1 MNQLLDSL
9 IHTPEEGRL
18 SLQAARYLLIRP
30 DILVDIQKALETH
43 IPHDAAKVLAD
54 ASQNDGIT
62 MAGRL
67 REVFSYS
74 AEQVLSSLTF
84 MLGEAGWGVT
94 TVEMLN
100 VENGELVL
108 KVQESPFA
116 EIYGPSVNP
125 VCHILSGIFQ
135 GVGTALFESEVEGQE
150 IQCLARGD
158 DVCRFVI
165 TAKPPA

>member
-1 MNQLLDSL
+1 MR
-9 IHTPEEGRL
+9 PE
-18 SLQAARYLLIRP
+18 
-30 DILVDIQKALETH
+30 ILVDIQKALETH
-43 IPHDAAKVLAD
+43 IPHDAATVLAD
-54 ASQNDGIT
+54 ASQNDGVT

-74 AEQVLSSLTF
+74 DEQVLSSFAF

-94 TVEMLN
+94 TVEMFN
-100 VENGELVL
+100 AENAELVL
-108 KVQESPFA
+108 KVQESPFG

-125 VCHILSGIFQ
+125 VCHILLGVFQ
-135 GVGTALFESEVEGQE
+135 GVGVAVFERDVEGQE

-165 TAKPPA
+165 TGK

>member
-9 IHTPEEGRL
+9 IYTPEEGKL

-30 DILVDIQKALETH
+30 DVLVDIQKALETH
-43 IPHDAAKVLAD
+43 IPKDAATVLAE
-54 ASQNDGIT
+54 ASQNDGVT

-74 AEQVLSSLTF
+74 VEQVLSSFAF

-100 VENGELVL
+100 VENWELVL
-108 KVQESPFA
+108 KVQDSPFA

-135 GVGTALFESEVEGQE
+135 GVGTAIFDRDVDGQE
-150 IQCLARGD
+150 IQCFARGD
-158 DVCRFVI
+158 DVCRFVV
-165 TAKPPA
+165 TGKQ